1 MKLSALIRQMAAAGA
16 PPEAIAIAVEA
27 IECAQN
33 DALEQEAARR
43 HAQAERKRRQ
53 RRGQQDDSVSRDG
66 HGTVAGQSRDE
77 DGTSPETKK
86 VSPHPSK
93 KTQTPTP
100 VRDPKGSLTAPAG
113 GDARSAGPRQSV
125 DADFEAWW
133 QGYPHKIG
141 KAAAL
146 KAFRAALKSTDLET
160 LTEGVRR
167 YIRQKPADRAWC
179 NPATWLNQQRWL
191 DAPAEAS
198 APASQPPVLPK
209 AEALVLTNGKQV
221 PRRTAVERCARFFR
235 ELSETG
241 RRNWSPIS
249 AWFDDKPPDD
259 PDTVYPPEIIAEAR
273 RLAAAGRQSQERAI
287 A

>member
-1 MKLSALIRQMAAAGA
+1 MSIAALIRRMAEAGA
-16 PPEAIAIAVEA
+16 TPEAIAIAVEA
-27 IECAQN
+27 IEQAQS
-33 DALEQEAARR
+33 DALEKDAARR

-53 RRGQQDDSVSRDG
+53 RHGRNSDDLSNPC
-66 HGTVAGQSRDE
+66 HGTVTGQSRDG
-77 DGTSPETKK
+77 DVTSPETKK

-113 GDARSAGPRQSV
+113 GDVRSAGSRQSIDV
-125 DADFEAWW
+125 DFEAWW

-146 KAFRAALKSTDLET
+146 KAFRAALKSADLDT
-160 LTEGVRR
+160 LTEGVQR

-198 APASQPPVLPK
+198 APPSQPPALPK
-209 AEALVLTNGKQV
+209 GEALVLRNGKEV
-221 PRRTAVERCARFFR
+221 PRRTAVERCVRFFR

-249 AWFDDKPPDD
+249 SWFDDKPPDD
-259 PDTVYPPEIIAEAR
+259 PGTVYPPEIVAEAR
-273 RLAAAGRQSQERAI
+273 EMAARQQRERAT